1 MKISSSFVASEIV
14 SRAVRGG
21 LSSPSMA
28 TSVRR
33 LSMTLSL
40 CGALCGVVVLT
51 SCAQRAPR
59 AALKEALADVDPRF
73 KAVSPETLSESDAG
87 EAASS
92 ARRPSVSEFEGRL
105 DEYVDYAVARSP
117 RLQARYAA
125 WRAAVMRVD
134 FADAI
139 PEPTLSYGLF
149 LRRVETRVGAQ
160 RQRVGLRVALP
171 WPDSLKARTD
181 AAVAEARAAELRF
194 DAEVLSLSRRV
205 ADAYWRVWSIDRRRE
220 VLTDQIALV
229 TQLAATV
236 RARVTLGRASVAEA
250 SQVALMLSRL
260 SDEQAGLDAR
270 RVEAS
275 AELMAAIG
283 ARPGEQAV
291 MISAP
296 VAVSSPTEPAQRL
309 RAAARRHP
317 TGLSLALQ
325 AEARRAAARDVET
338 QHRPDLSLGLDYID
352 TARIDGVN
360 VEDNGKDPIML
371 SLGVTLPVWGDDT
384 RARAAMEGA
393 EADALEHQGVAV
405 ADALEAEVVRALTRI
420 ADSRRRLALLRSTL
434 LPQAET
440 AFRALTGA
448 YEAQGGPIG
457 AVLNAAREVNALR
470 VAVIDAQV
478 RHARA
483 WALLHSAVGRPVAM
497 EDAP

>member
-1 MKISSSFVASEIV
+1 
-14 SRAVRGG
+14 
-21 LSSPSMA
+21 
-28 TSVRR
+28 
-33 LSMTLSL
+33 MTRSL
-40 CGALCGVVVLT
+40 FIALCGVVVLA
-51 SCAQRAPR
+51 SCAQGAPR
-59 AALKEALADVDPRF
+59 ASLEEALAAAEPRF
-73 KAVSPETLSESDAG
+73 EAVSPVALSEDDAG
-87 EAASS
+87 EAERS
-92 ARRPSVSEFEGRL
+92 ARSPSVSAFEGRL

-134 FADAI
+134 FADAV
-139 PEPTLSYGLF
+139 PDPTLSYGVF

-160 RQRVGLRVALP
+160 RQRVGVRVALP

-194 DAEVLSLSRRV
+194 DAEVLSLTRRV
-205 ADAYWRVWSIDRRRE
+205 ADAYWCVWFIDRRRE
-220 VLTDQIALV
+220 VLQDQIALM

-260 SDEQAGLDAR
+260 SDEQAGLDAQR
-270 RVEAS
+270 AEAS

-283 ARPGEQAV
+283 AQLDEPAV
-291 MISAP
+291 VVATP
-296 VAVSSPTEPAQRL
+296 VTVSSPTEPSQRL

-317 TGLSLALQ
+317 TGRALALQ

-393 EADALEHQGVAV
+393 EADALDHRGVAL
-405 ADALEAEVVRALTRI
+405 ADALEAEVVKALTRI
-420 ADSRRRLALLRSTL
+420 ADSRRRLALLRATL

-457 AVLNAAREVNALR
+457 AVLNAAREVNALK

-483 WALLHSAVGRPVAM
+483 WARLHSVVGRPVAM